1 LFLTAEGRDKH
12 LVATEH
18 LKSHQLK
25 ALSIDDLFDIV
36 ARHHLHFDQARQ
48 VGVVFHMISC
58 LTETGRV
65 GLTAVGN
72 TAAEAETLYQR
83 AERTLLAEART
94 AVEQS
99 VVHT

>member
-1 LFLTAEGRDKH
+1 MVSAVCVAGLFLTAEGRDKH

-72 TAAEAETLYQR
+72 TADGSGDAVP
-83 AERTLLAEART
+83 AR
-94 AVEQS
+94 
-99 VVHT
+99 